1 MVDPRVCYGGLPG
14 IGEKMPVHKDYVYA
28 TKHLTTRSMRPIH
41 QMTLDIEHLRL
52 AQAICLARQ
61 FCELRQICYT
71 RVDAIYFQPAKCQ
84 ANAAKKAFEEITYDK
99 LHEIHFKPHARGQG
113 HLVERQLRP
122 NDNQAKVYRIGPVTA
137 EVERKATFG
146 AKYDLQV
153 VTGSLEV
160 PPARPWNDYIEGDI
174 VAEEKAM
181 EIVMANQSLFVQ
193 GLWQAQAKQH

>member
-1 MVDPRVCYGGLPG
+1 MGPRQLFW
-14 IGEKMPVHKDYVYA
+14 MD
-28 TKHLTTRSMRPIH
+28 RSCP
-41 QMTLDIEHLRL
+41 
-52 AQAICLARQ
+52 
-61 FCELRQICYT
+61 
-71 RVDAIYFQPAKCQ
+71 
-84 ANAAKKAFEEITYDK
+84 KKAFEDITHDK

-153 VTGSLEV
+153 VTGSLGVLPE
-160 PPARPWNDYIEGDI
+160 RPWNDYIEGGL

-181 EIVMANQSLFVQ
+181 
-193 GLWQAQAKQH
+193 